1 MSTTRGCL
9 VKGYGKG
16 IVEKEAHPPFLW
28 WRQRQ
33 PPSLCGG
40 CSGSSLTSLYGIGK
54 LEKGG
59 M

>member
-9 VKGYGKG
+9 VEGYGNG
-16 IVEKEAHPPFLW
+16 IVEKEAHLPLLR

-33 PPSLCGG
+33 PPSLCGS

-54 LEKGG
+54 LEKRG